1 MLELGRY
8 NPTTTNNRHCPLC
21 GSNQI
26 KDEVHFLFH
35 CSIYSMIMNNFYKKV
50 KFLINVMINELMNS
64 SLFTYNA

>member
-26 KDEVHFLFH
+26 KLDEAHFLF
-35 CSIYSMIMNNFYKKV
+35 YVFYI
-50 KFLINVMINELMNS
+50 LYDYE
-64 SLFTYNA
+64 Y